1 MVPQGPWL
9 ARMAPVLLMG
19 AVAFADSA
27 PVQTHPP
34 QVTAAQKTSEIR
46 LDGALDE
53 IAWAQAGII
62 SDLIQQS
69 PTPGEPTPFHTEV
82 RLLVDG
88 GTLYLGILCTDPD
101 PGRIAIHT
109 MQRDGD
115 FSGDDNVAFVLDPFG
130 DHVNGYQF
138 RINAAAARQDGLISG
153 SPEVSL
159 DWDGIWDARTQRTAT
174 GWSAEIA
181 LPSITLRFD
190 PSLEAWG
197 FNLERYVARERLTL
211 RWSGTTL
218 DATFADLRRS
228 GNLGGVSG
236 MRQGMG
242 LKLSPYALA
251 RRDQQYLE
259 DRSFWEGQAGG
270 DAEYNFTPGMAG
282 VLTVNPDFAE
292 TEVDTRQINLTRFPL
307 FFPEKRPF
315 FLEGS
320 DLFVFG
326 LDLQEYFIPFFS
338 RRIGLF
344 EDEIIPISV
353 GGKVLGHG
361 GPWSVAVLDTQTRD
375 TPVAP
380 GTNLFAGRVTYD
392 VDQHLR
398 LGALATRGDP
408 DGVSDD
414 ALGGLDAVWRTSSLF
429 GDKNFSVGG
438 WGARSWGDTPAGRRG
453 GWGFD
458 VSYPN
463 DLWDLSASV
472 NQFGEALDPALGFLP
487 RPGTRQYVGGM
498 AYQPRPKEDGPFRWA
513 RQFFY
518 EVFPTRVDDLQGDP
532 ESWRVFVAPFNV
544 ETQSGEHFEAN
555 VAPQFERLDVP
566 FEIVEGVF
574 IPPGK
579 YQFTRFRLQAESS
592 LYRSVR
598 GGATAWFGDFFDGR
612 LTQWTTS
619 VGYTTRQG
627 HLQLEAVGESDFAHL
642 PEGDFIERLFTLKT
656 VYAFTPDLILS
667 AFGQYDSDTQNLG
680 MNLRLR
686 WTLHPGDDL
695 FVVWNHGWDRL
706 FDPDGDVS
714 LIPEADQLTVKLRWT
729 FMN

>member
-1 MVPQGPWL
+1 
-9 ARMAPVLLMG
+9 MG
-19 AVAFADSA
+19 AAALADVPPT
-27 PVQTHPP
+27 PVPSREI
-34 QVTAAQKTSEIR
+34 AAKQISSVIQ
-46 LDGALDE
+46 LDGILDE
-53 IAWAQAGII
+53 TAWDQAGVIA
-62 SDLIQQS
+62 DLDQQS
-69 PTPGEPTPFHTEV
+69 PAPGVPTPFHTEV
-82 RLLVDG
+82 RILVDG
-88 GTLYLGILCTDPD
+88 GDLYLGFICTDPD
-101 PGRIAIHT
+101 PDRIAVHT

-130 DHVNGYQF
+130 DRINGYQF
-138 RINAAAARQDGLISG
+138 RINTAAARQDGLISG

-159 DWDGIWDARTQRTAT
+159 DWDGIWEAATHRTPT
-174 GWSAEIA
+174 GWTAEIA
-181 LPSITLRFD
+181 LPSITLRFN
-190 PSLEAWG
+190 PALEAWG
-197 FNLERYVARERLTL
+197 FNVERYVARERLTL

-218 DATFADLRRS
+218 DASFFDLRRS
-228 GNLGGVSG
+228 GDLAGVAG

-242 LKLSPYALA
+242 LRLSPYALA
-251 RRDQQYLE
+251 RTERQYTT
-259 DRSFWEGQAGG
+259 DRSYWEGQAGG

-344 EDEIIPISV
+344 EGEVIPISV

-375 TPVAP
+375 TPVAR
-380 GTNLFAGRVTYD
+380 GTNLFAGRLTYD
-392 VDQHLR
+392 LDPHLR
-398 LGALATRGDP
+398 LGTLITYGNP
-408 DGVSDD
+408 DGVSDG
-414 ALGGLDAVWRTSSLF
+414 ALGALDAVWRTSSLF
-429 GDKNFSVGG
+429 GDKNFSAGG

-453 GWGFD
+453 GWGWD

-463 DLWDLSASV
+463 DLWNLSAMV

-487 RPGTRQYVGGM
+487 RPGTRQYIGGI

-518 EVFPTRVDDLQGDP
+518 EMFPTRVDDLKGNP
-532 ESWRVFVAPFNV
+532 ESWRVFLAPFNV

-555 VAPQFERLDVP
+555 VAPQFERLDLP
-566 FEIVEGVF
+566 FEIVEGVV
-574 IPPGK
+574 IPAGE
-579 YQFTRFRLQAESS
+579 YHFTRYRLQAESS

-598 GGATAWFGDFFDGR
+598 GGATVWFGDFFDGR
-612 LTQWTTS
+612 LSQWNTS
-619 VGYTTRQG
+619 LGYTTPRA
-627 HLQLEAVGESDFAHL
+627 HLQLEAIAESDFAHL
-642 PEGDFIERLFTLKT
+642 MEGDFIERLLTLKT
-656 VYAFTPDLILS
+656 VYAYSPNLILS
-667 AFGQYDSDTQNLG
+667 AFGQYDSETRNLG

-686 WTLHPGDDL
+686 WTLHAGDDL
-695 FVVWNHGWDRL
+695 FVVWNHAWERR
-706 FDPDGDVS
+706 FDPEGDVS
-714 LIPEADQLTVKLRWT
+714 LAPAADQVTVKLRWT
-729 FMN
+729 FSQ